1 MSGPKSLV
9 SVADKP
15 LFAEAKPTCN
25 LYRPDIERFLEYSH
39 AFYNSGRYSDAELC
53 RTLELRLAAFHEV
66 KRVISVTS
74 GFWAHVL
81 AMSALALPERREIVA
96 PAFGY
101 RRTDDMIAWA
111 GYVPHFCDVSSATL
125 AVTADTVKAELND
138 KTALILAPHPMVN
151 CCEAEGIER
160 LGRSHGIPVVFDSV
174 EAAYRTYNGRRIG
187 GFGDA
192 EGFSMHAPKLFN
204 SFEGGYIATNNTQLA
219 DRLDRMKLRGLAC
232 DGDRGGRILDASLN
246 EMHAA
251 MALASLDGA
260 EEQIP
265 SHRRKYEL
273 YAEGLRNLDGLDLVE
288 HEQAQHPDYRLIVVR
303 ISESWPFSRDETL
316 RRLQAENA
324 LARPYYYSLAE
335 KRVEYERICPN
346 LPVTAAI
353 ASTLM
358 VLPSG
363 AHVSD
368 RDVEKIIEL
377 LIAIRR
383 IAQEPSSP
391 RKSV

>member
-1 MSGPKSLV
+1 
-9 SVADKP
+9 
-15 LFAEAKPTCN
+15 
-25 LYRPDIERFLEYSH
+25 
-39 AFYNSGRYSDAELC
+39 
-53 RTLELRLAAFHEV
+53 
-66 KRVISVTS
+66 
-74 GFWAHVL
+74 
-81 AMSALALPERREIVA
+81 
-96 PAFGY
+96 
-101 RRTDDMIAWA
+101 
-111 GYVPHFCDVSSATL
+111 
-125 AVTADTVKAELND
+125 
-138 KTALILAPHPMVN
+138 
-151 CCEAEGIER
+151 
-160 LGRSHGIPVVFDSV
+160 
-174 EAAYRTYNGRRIG
+174 
-187 GFGDA
+187 
-192 EGFSMHAPKLFN
+192 MHAPKLFN
-204 SFEGGYIATNNTQLA
+204 SFEGGYVATNNTQLA
-219 DRLDRMKLRGLAC
+219 DRLDRMKFWGLAC
-232 DGDRGGRILDASLN
+232 DVDRGGRALDASLN

-251 MALASLDGA
+251 MALASLDGV
-260 EEQIP
+260 EEQIHL
-265 SHRRKYEL
+265 HRRKYEL
-273 YAEGLRNLDGLDLVE
+273 YAEGLRRSGRPGPRR
-288 HEQAQHPDYRLIVVR
+288 ARAGAASRLSAHR
-303 ISESWPFSRDETL
+303 RQDFRNRWPFSRDETL